1 MNPPPSTSPAS
12 RPEGATVAAV
22 TVLTSRGVR
31 ELRPADALR
40 SYDFR
45 QSGFLAP
52 SELRR
57 LRMRHEQFVRGLA
70 GRLAMFLRGEFFL
83 RLADLQIVA
92 YQKLTENL
100 PGPTHIT
107 LFKVEPLKGT
117 GLLLIPPHL
126 GLSLVDRLLGG
137 SGRTTEP
144 VRDLSEIEVALIDQ
158 VADLLITEWCDHWP
172 EMRELRPSL
181 IGHENH
187 SRFLQTAA
195 PDTAMLVLTL
205 DAVSAEQLEPVQLAL
220 PYATIEPLVRLLCPA
235 GLAEADSATARSA
248 SCKWNAAFAEV
259 PLPVVAEWQGLKLS
273 AGTITRL
280 KSGDVLMLDPKC
292 AGQVQ
297 LRLGDVPK
305 YVGRAGMRG
314 GRWAVELTGVAPTR

>member
-12 RPEGATVAAV
+12 RPEGETVAAV

-70 GRLAMFLRGEFFL
+70 GRLAMFVRGEFFL

-144 VRDLSEIEVALIDQ
+144 VRDLSEIEVALIVQ
-158 VADLLITEWCDHWP
+158 VADLV
-172 EMRELRPSL
+172 RSL
-181 IGHENH
+181 AGNA
-187 SRFLQTAA
+187 RAA
-195 PDTAMLVLTL
+195 P
-205 DAVSAEQLEPVQLAL
+205 VSHRPRKPQPLSPDRRPGHGHARADPRRRECGTTGTRSTGFAL
-220 PYATIEPLVRLLCPA
+220 RHH
-235 GLAEADSATARSA
+235 
-248 SCKWNAAFAEV
+248 
-259 PLPVVAEWQGLKLS
+259 
-273 AGTITRL
+273 
-280 KSGDVLMLDPKC
+280 
-292 AGQVQ
+292 
-297 LRLGDVPK
+297 
-305 YVGRAGMRG
+305 
-314 GRWAVELTGVAPTR
+314 